1 MGNPGDYAWGRE
13 NFDAIVT
20 QLLNQIESTGPPP
33 LAKEKISEIPVVY
46 ISQEQVGM
54 LNLNYV
60 NHIIL
65 VVNTYLR
72 NSFMSILKQYFYLDI
87 CRYITTVFSLLG
99 KFQIG

>member
-1 MGNPGDYAWGRE
+1 MLIYSYNCAYKVSCKNYLMMRKTVLQNECLKCCRFLVGNPGDYAWGRE

-54 LNLNYV
+54 
-60 NHIIL
+60 
-65 VVNTYLR
+65 
-72 NSFMSILKQYFYLDI
+72 
-87 CRYITTVFSLLG
+87 
-99 KFQIG
+99 